1 MAESYEKAGVNLEAG
16 YEVVRRIKK
25 HVASTSRLGV
35 MGNIGAFGGMFD
47 LSALNVKEP
56 VLVSGTDGVGTK
68 LKLAFEMD
76 KHDTIGIDAVA
87 MCVNDV
93 LAQGAEPLFF
103 LDYVAVGHNE
113 PAKIEAIVAG
123 VAEGCGKLNESI
135 LKEIVQGVIDACG
148 ESLCTLL
155 GGETAEMPGMY
166 AGGEYDIAGFT
177 CGVVEKSRLID
188 GTKVRVGDV
197 LVGIASSGVHSNGFS
212 LVRKVVADAGL
223 DLRKAYP
230 ELDGRVLGEVLLT
243 PTKIYVKQVL
253 EVIRACNVHGISHIT
268 GGGFDENIPRIL
280 SEGQGIEIHEGTW
293 EILPVFRLLEK
304 YGKIAHRE
312 MFNIFNMGI
321 GMVIAV
327 SQDEASEVIAILE
340 KQGEKASVIGRA
352 TDRPGVEI
360 R

>member
-16 YEVVRRIKK
+16 YEVVRRIKS
-25 HVASTSRLGV
+25 HVASTARKGV
-35 MGNIGAFGGMFD
+35 MGGIGAFGGMFD
-47 LSALNVKEP
+47 LASLGVKEP

-68 LKLAFEMD
+68 LKLAFALD

-103 LDYVAVGHNE
+103 LDYIAVGHNE

-123 VAEGCGKLNESI
+123 VAEGCRQAGCALI
-135 LKEIVQGVIDACG
+135 
-148 ESLCTLL
+148 

-177 CGVVEKSRLID
+177 CGVVERSKLID
-188 GTKVRVGDV
+188 GSRVKAGDV

-212 LVRKVVADAGL
+212 LVRKILSDNGL
-223 DLRKAYP
+223 DLHDRYDEFGGAT
-230 ELDGRVLGEVLLT
+230 LGEALLR
-243 PTKIYVKQVL
+243 PTKIYVRQVL
-253 EVIRACNVHGISHIT
+253 EVIRRCDVHGISHIT

-280 SEGQGIEIHEGTW
+280 QKGQGLDIEEGTW
-293 EILPVFRLLEK
+293 EILPIFRMLENW
-304 YGKIAHRE
+304 GGIPHRE

-321 GMVIAV
+321 GMVLALDASQAQEAV
-327 SQDEASEVIAILE
+327 SILE
-340 KQGEKASVIGRA
+340 SAGERASVIGRV
-352 TDRPGVEI
+352 TDREGVMI
-360 R
+360 A

>member
-1 MAESYEKAGVNLEAG
+1 MAQSYEKAGVNLEAG

-47 LSALNVKEP
+47 LAALNVKEP
-56 VLVSGTDGVGTK
+56 ILVSGTDGVGTK

-93 LAQGAEPLFF
+93 LAQGAEPLLF

-113 PAKIEAIVAG
+113 PWKIEAIVSG
-123 VAEGCGKLNESI
+123 VAEGCRQAGCALI
-135 LKEIVQGVIDACG
+135 
-148 ESLCTLL
+148 

-166 AGGEYDIAGFT
+166 SDGEYDIAGFT

-188 GTKVRVGDV
+188 GKKVKVGDV

-212 LVRKVVADAGL
+212 LVRKIVADAGL
-223 DLRKAYP
+223 SLNEKYP
-230 ELDGRVLGEVLLT
+230 MTGDKTLGEMLLT

-253 EVIRACNVHGISHIT
+253 EVIRQCDVHGISHIT

-280 SEGQGIEIHEGTW
+280 HEGQGIEVREGSW
-293 EILPVFRLLEK
+293 EILPVFRLLEH
-304 YGKIAHRE
+304 YGGVAHRE
-312 MFNIFNMGI
+312 MFNIFNMGV
-321 GMVIAV
+321 GMVIAL
-327 SQDEASEVIAILE
+327 DESEAQRAIDILTAA
-340 KQGEKASVIGRA
+340 GEKASIIGRV
-352 TDRPGVEI
+352 TDKEGVEI
-360 R
+360 I